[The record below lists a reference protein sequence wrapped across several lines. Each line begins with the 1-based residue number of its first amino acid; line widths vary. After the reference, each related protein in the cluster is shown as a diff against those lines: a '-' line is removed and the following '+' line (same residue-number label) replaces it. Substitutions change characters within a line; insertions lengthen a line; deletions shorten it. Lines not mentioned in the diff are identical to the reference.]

1 MTVSVRPAR
10 SEDRG
15 FVLAAAV
22 ELAAFGPPE
31 WRTSGEIVEG
41 EARTLRAWFAGPPPG
56 SALLVAEEDGQPLG
70 FAYLETLRDYFL
82 EEEHGHIGILSVAR
96 EAQGRGA
103 GRALLDAAETWARG
117 RGYGRLTLH
126 VFEGNARARAVYAGR
141 GYRPESLKYVK
152 LLDASKT

>member
-1 MTVSVRPAR
+1 VTVSVRPAR
-10 SEDRG
+10 PDDRE
-15 FVLAAAV
+15 FVLATAV

-31 WRTSGEIVEG
+31 WRTPGEVVEG
-41 EARTLRAWFAGPPPG
+41 EAKTLRAWFTGAPPG
-56 SALLVAEEDGQPLG
+56 SALLVAEEDGRPLG

-82 EEEHGHIGILSVAR
+82 EEEHGHIGILAVTE

-103 GRALLDAAETWARG
+103 GGALLDAAESWARG

-126 VFEGNARARAVYAGR
+126 VFEGNARARAVYARR

-152 LLDASKT
+152 FVNEPKP

>member
-1 MTVSVRPAR
+1 MTIAVRPAR
-10 SEDRG
+10 PEDRA

-31 WRTSGEIVEG
+31 WRTPEEVVEG
-41 EARTLRAWFAGPPPG
+41 EARTLRAWFEGAPEGT
-56 SALLVAEEDGQPLG
+56 ALLVAEEDGRPLG
-70 FAYLETLRDYFL
+70 FAYVETLRDYFL
-82 EEEHGHIGILSVAR
+82 EKEHGHIGILAVAG

-103 GRALLDAAETWARG
+103 GGALLEAAESWARG

-126 VFEGNARARAVYAGR
+126 VFEGNARARAVYARR

-152 LLDASKT
+152 FLDGPKR

>member
-1 MTVSVRPAR
+1 MSVSVRPAR
-10 SEDRG
+10 SDDRD

-31 WRTSGEIVEG
+31 WRTPEEIVEG
-41 EARTLRAWFAGPPPG
+41 EAKTLRAWFAGAHAG
-56 SALLVAEEDGQPLG
+56 SALLVAEEDGRPLG

-82 EEEHGHIGILSVAR
+82 DEEHGHIGILAVTK

-103 GRALLDAAETWARG
+103 GGALLEAAEEWARG
-117 RGYGRLTLH
+117 RGYRRLTLH
-126 VFEGNARARAVYAGR
+126 VFERNGRARAVYGHR

-152 LLDASKT
+152 LLDDSAR